1 MGYVVSWGR
10 WLSPAFHNVLWD
22 VSALH
27 RVQRSSQPQSGLVR
41 ALFRG
46 QGAMSSCDRAGR
58 RSKVRGSRVLQGLR
72 SCRLSQNIY
81 RTKELEGTPVLRM
94 MMVVMMLVVDLGD
107 EGDDDDGDDGVLCSQ
122 MLLSVQ
128 LLCPL
133 NHLNVVRRD
142 LELHRYHRNTPGDT
156 SLTVPALTP
165 ACACVCVC
173 MSVCDPRM
181 VGWIF
186 DQRI

>member
-1 MGYVVSWGR
+1 
-10 WLSPAFHNVLWD
+10 
-22 VSALH
+22 
-27 RVQRSSQPQSGLVR
+27 
-41 ALFRG
+41 
-46 QGAMSSCDRAGR
+46 
-58 RSKVRGSRVLQGLR
+58 
-72 SCRLSQNIY
+72 
-81 RTKELEGTPVLRM
+81 
-94 MMVVMMLVVDLGD
+94 MVVMMLMVDLGD
-107 EGDDDDGDDGVLCSQ
+107 EGGDDDDCVLCSQ

-165 ACACVCVC
+165 ACAC
-173 MSVCDPRM
+173 MSVCVARM

-186 DQRI
+186 DQRL